1 MLLKELHIINFKNIA
16 DMSLVFSSAFN
27 CFIGKNGVGKTNI
40 LDAIYHLS
48 MCKSY
53 FGLSDLQNI
62 RHGENF
68 FLLQGSYSRENGSDL
83 EMCYAVRQGQKKVLK
98 KNGKAYSRLSEHI
111 GLLPLVMV
119 APEDAVLINGGGEER
134 RRFMDSIISQY
145 NSDYLYQLI
154 RYNRALAQR
163 NSLLRNAQGK
173 NVDADIL
180 EIWNMQLAESGEIIM
195 QEREHF
201 IQEFCRLF
209 RDYYAGLSLSREKA
223 ELNYKPSVKTGNLLT
238 AYHAAQERD
247 RILMYTT
254 LGIQRDDLEL
264 TIGGYSVKKL
274 GSQGQKKTFLV
285 ALKLTQYI
293 WLHRMTGLKP
303 LLLLDDIFDKL
314 DADRVAQIIR
324 TVGEGNFGQIF
335 VTDTNREHI
344 DVLLKTQASNY
355 QIFSMDAGALL
366 PS

>member
-1 MLLKELHIINFKNIA
+1 
-16 DMSLVFSSAFN
+16 
-27 CFIGKNGVGKTNI
+27 
-40 LDAIYHLS
+40 
-48 MCKSY
+48 
-53 FGLSDLQNI
+53 
-62 RHGENF
+62 
-68 FLLQGSYSRENGSDL
+68 
-83 EMCYAVRQGQKKVLK
+83 
-98 KNGKAYSRLSEHI
+98 
-111 GLLPLVMV
+111 
-119 APEDAVLINGGGEER
+119 
-134 RRFMDSIISQY
+134 
-145 NSDYLYQLI
+145 
-154 RYNRALAQR
+154 
-163 NSLLRNAQGK
+163 
-173 NVDADIL
+173 
-180 EIWNMQLAESGEIIM
+180 
-195 QEREHF
+195 
-201 IQEFCRLF
+201 
-209 RDYYAGLSLSREKA
+209 
-223 ELNYKPSVKTGNLLT
+223 
-238 AYHAAQERD
+238 
-247 RILMYTT
+247 MYTT

-264 TIGGYSVKKL
+264 TIGGYPVKKL

>member
-1 MLLKELHIINFKNIA
+1 
-16 DMSLVFSSAFN
+16 
-27 CFIGKNGVGKTNI
+27 
-40 LDAIYHLS
+40 
-48 MCKSY
+48 
-53 FGLSDLQNI
+53 
-62 RHGENF
+62 
-68 FLLQGSYSRENGSDL
+68 
-83 EMCYAVRQGQKKVLK
+83 
-98 KNGKAYSRLSEHI
+98 
-111 GLLPLVMV
+111 
-119 APEDAVLINGGGEER
+119 
-134 RRFMDSIISQY
+134 MDSIISQY

-195 QEREHF
+195 QEREQF

-264 TIGGYSVKKL
+264 TIGGYPVKKL

>member
-1 MLLKELHIINFKNIA
+1 
-16 DMSLVFSSAFN
+16 
-27 CFIGKNGVGKTNI
+27 
-40 LDAIYHLS
+40 
-48 MCKSY
+48 
-53 FGLSDLQNI
+53 
-62 RHGENF
+62 
-68 FLLQGSYSRENGSDL
+68 
-83 EMCYAVRQGQKKVLK
+83 
-98 KNGKAYSRLSEHI
+98 
-111 GLLPLVMV
+111 
-119 APEDAVLINGGGEER
+119 
-134 RRFMDSIISQY
+134 
-145 NSDYLYQLI
+145 
-154 RYNRALAQR
+154 
-163 NSLLRNAQGK
+163 
-173 NVDADIL
+173 
-180 EIWNMQLAESGEIIM
+180 
-195 QEREHF
+195 
-201 IQEFCRLF
+201 
-209 RDYYAGLSLSREKA
+209 
-223 ELNYKPSVKTGNLLT
+223 LT

-264 TIGGYSVKKL
+264 TIGGYPVKKL

-335 VTDTNREHI
+335 VTDTNREYI